1 VASALVSLADPDRLG
16 DCTGDATDDPQ
27 PTKGEGAPFLD
38 GTGDPIDLGVVDAD
52 ATDSCEALRAC
63 VAGMNLLRA
72 LNESLNEPAEL
83 LAVSDPNPVPPTVG
97 EIGEMLLL
105 LLLSN
110 CPMVYKGDPS
120 LPPVGFGILCGW
132 LLVSVE
138 LLASLIAE
146 IQLLVS
152 RWLAS
157 WPLDGGERTVP
168 PPTTASKNF
177 IGVRTADLRGA
188 LLGIGPPRKLAGV
201 VLYCGGAAFR
211 ERMS

>member
-1 VASALVSLADPDRLG
+1 M
-16 DCTGDATDDPQ
+16 
-27 PTKGEGAPFLD
+27 
-38 GTGDPIDLGVVDAD
+38 I
-52 ATDSCEALRAC
+52 
-63 VAGMNLLRA
+63 LLRA
-72 LNESLNEPAEL
+72 VGNSLNEPAEL

-97 EIGEMLLL
+97 EIGEMLSL

-120 LPPVGFGILCGW
+120 LPPVGFGGILCGW

-138 LLASLIAE
+138 LPASLIAE
-146 IQLLVS
+146 IQSLVL

-177 IGVRTADLRGA
+177 IGVRTADPSGA

-201 VLYCGGAAFR
+201 VLYCGGGGFR